1 MFTCVLACVA
11 STVHISSTG
20 TFRSALTASLDS
32 FSGVTKYG
40 RVWRK
45 VPESD
50 ARSVPVTLSHS
61 RLGTKL
67 KENRT
72 EETSW
77 SGKFKLHFGG
87 SVYIHAKELVLFFR
101 FQFQLIRAQ
110 PCWFPLVLIIKSRR

>member
-1 MFTCVLACVA
+1 MDASRVYVRACVRCFY
-11 STVHISSTG
+11 SHISSTG

-50 ARSVPVTLSHS
+50 ARSVPVTLFHS

-87 SVYIHAKELVLFFR
+87 SVYIHAKELVLFFASNFSLSGR
-101 FQFQLIRAQ
+101 SHVGSL
-110 PCWFPLVLIIKSRR
+110 LY